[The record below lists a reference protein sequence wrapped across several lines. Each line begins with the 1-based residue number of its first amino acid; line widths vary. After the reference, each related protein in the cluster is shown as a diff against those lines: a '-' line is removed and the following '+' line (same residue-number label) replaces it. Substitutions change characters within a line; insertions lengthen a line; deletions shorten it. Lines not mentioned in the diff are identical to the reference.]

1 MSMTF
6 IQLIIVTIAMSGPI
20 AVLIGFGL
28 ATRCF
33 FRSCRANNTKFAVIS
48 VLAALAFLA
57 LLSIIIV
64 VWFIYGVAHT
74 GKDTTTDLIVLS
86 STVTPVYFGVFA
98 AWRYSRYLKTRL
110 DSDLQ

>member
-1 MSMTF
+1 MTF
-6 IQLIIVTIAMSGPI
+6 IQLIVVTIAISGPT

-33 FRSCRANNTKFAVIS
+33 FRSCKANSTKYAVIS

-57 LLSIIIV
+57 LLSVIIV

-86 STVTPVYFGVFA
+86 STVAPAWLGVFA
-98 AWRYSRYLKTRL
+98 AWRFSRYLKTKL